1 MRAQQFL
8 ALPSPFSP
16 CSCGLQG
23 SPEEDSNARSGEPC
37 RTGNRIVSHLSSP
50 VAGFRPSGA
59 ESCSPTAYRLWTA
72 PACIGFGA
80 CVEEPVLGL
89 RDLLRN
95 VGLSSFR
102 DIIEAWCENEGAAFL
117 SDIAGNTEMDALVE
131 TLRSTP
137 GVSSPVCQRL
147 SHALEASTD
156 FGNDRVAKPGIQAH
170 QTRALLGEA
179 RQSCALLERDTG
191 SSFSVTSPNLP
202 CTTARS
208 PGGRQVQKRRGCN
221 RGFRKRWKPQPAFV
235 AEQRRTATCR
245 LPEQV
250 DHCYQTRPAGTLRKT
265 W

>member
-1 MRAQQFL
+1 MCEQQFL
-8 ALPSPFSP
+8 ALPSLFSP

-23 SPEEDSNARSGEPC
+23 SPQKDSDARCGEPC
-37 RTGNRIVSHLSSP
+37 KTGNRLVSHLSSP
-50 VAGFRPSGA
+50 VANFRPPGT
-59 ESCSPTAYRLWTA
+59 EGCSPAAYRSWTA

-102 DIIEAWCENEGAAFL
+102 EIIEAWCENEGAAFL
-117 SDIAGNTEMDALVE
+117 SDIAGNTEMEALVE

-137 GVSSPVCQRL
+137 GVSSCVCQRL

-156 FGNDRVAKPGIQAH
+156 SGNDRVKKHGIQAH

-179 RQSCALLERDTG
+179 RQSCALLGRETG

-202 CTTARS
+202 CTIACS
-208 PGGRQVQKRRGCN
+208 PGGRKIQKRRGCN
-221 RGFRKRWKPQPAFV
+221 RGFRKRWKPQPTLV
-235 AEQRRTATCR
+235 AEQWRPASR

-250 DHCYQTRPAGTLRKT
+250 DQCYQTKPAGTLRKT